1 MQKLQSTLIAI
12 ILLCVTFSSC
22 KKEINYHPE
31 WDLSSMSAKVDG
43 VLLECSIVTAGFF
56 PDGGKTTIQI
66 LGNKGEAGFSL
77 MIDDFKGVGTYNTSD
92 SNMAIYLTNVSG
104 TGTFMSTA
112 KGTIK
117 VTSYTAENNIT
128 GTFEFEGENLATSV
142 IKNITEGKF
151 SINLAKVKAP

>member
-1 MQKLQSTLIAI
+1 
-12 ILLCVTFSSC
+12 
-22 KKEINYHPE
+22 
-31 WDLSSMSAKVDG
+31 
-43 VLLECSIVTAGFF
+43 
-56 PDGGKTTIQI
+56 
-66 LGNKGEAGFSL
+66 

-117 VTSYTAENNIT
+117 VTSYAAENNIT